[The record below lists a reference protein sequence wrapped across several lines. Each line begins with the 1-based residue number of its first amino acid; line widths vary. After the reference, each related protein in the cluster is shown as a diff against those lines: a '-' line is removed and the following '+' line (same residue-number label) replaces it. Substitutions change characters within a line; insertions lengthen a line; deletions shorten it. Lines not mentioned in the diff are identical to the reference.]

1 MVSRLP
7 RGRFRHGPH
16 CRRSSSPC
24 PSALAAFAIAL
35 AVVAT
40 TFLAIDAGL
49 IFDCCV
55 PLPPEE
61 DHCLPPTLGKVRSWP
76 SSPSFVDCRRRR
88 NTTSPLP
95 RRSFASAASW
105 SPSVLLLAFPPL
117 IQRNRIT
124 GNVFFIY
131 GITFMV
137 TGPDSQI
144 WRVQI
149 WNKNHSQKKELQQ
162 APSLKH
168 GHCHGHGIML
178 IPCLLLMAIR

>member
-40 TFLAIDAGL
+40 TFLAIDVGL

-61 DHCLPPTLGKVRSWP
+61 DHCLPPPSGKALAWP
-76 SSPSFVDCRRRR
+76 SSPSFVDCCRRRR
-88 NTTSPLP
+88 RTPPLP
-95 RRSFASAASW
+95 HHSFASAASW
-105 SPSVLLLAFPPL
+105 SPSLFTPFLHPH
-117 IQRNRIT
+117 IQRNWTTARKKQEMY
-124 GNVFFIY
+124 FFREICPNTHCAWA
-131 GITFMV
+131 GGTCASF
-137 TGPDSQI
+137 PDFCD
-144 WRVQI
+144 
-149 WNKNHSQKKELQQ
+149 NHLSCNL
-162 APSLKH
+162 L
-168 GHCHGHGIML
+168 
-178 IPCLLLMAIR
+178 CLLSFMYFISKN